1 MSFVCLKIETCSW
14 KAILNPQSPVAGKWH
29 HRTEDWIWIHD
40 QHLGWRLEIWP
51 TAPTCGSILAWFL
64 GPPSMLTD
72 FLELTLCIKTNLW
85 WKLWHVM
92 HLFSK
97 DTQQNNSGPIQQIS
111 DHFNPGQLP
120 MRELPHGNVAN
131 LYLLFTAWC
140 KAKTEGTPGRS
151 TFYKVYKEWSQRLR
165 FHKKKVHTQCAK
177 HVLKSDQR
185 FMLRM
190 MLALTSYT
198 FFYLLCVACLTPAT

>member
-1 MSFVCLKIETCSW
+1 
-14 KAILNPQSPVAGKWH
+14 
-29 HRTEDWIWIHD
+29 
-40 QHLGWRLEIWP
+40 
-51 TAPTCGSILAWFL
+51 
-64 GPPSMLTD
+64 
-72 FLELTLCIKTNLW
+72 
-85 WKLWHVM
+85 M

-151 TFYKVYKEWSQRLR
+151 TFYKVYKEWSQCLR
-165 FHKKKVHTQCAK
+165 FHKKSTHSMCKTCSEIRSKIHASNDACVNQLYIFLLVVCCLFDPCK
-177 HVLKSDQR
+177 LVLFNVFSHLKR
-185 FMLRM
+185 
-190 MLALTSYT
+190 
-198 FFYLLCVACLTPAT
+198 